1 MNGKRLRGHRSY
13 LTQHLLLLLQEAQVR
28 PLQMCEFFLGSL
40 FLERVAHGVR
50 RLQISIVHKELFRV
64 QVFPLI

>member
-1 MNGKRLRGHRSY
+1 MNDKHPRVHRSY

-28 PLQMCEFFLGSL
+28 RLQRCEFFLGFR
-40 FLERVAHGVR
+40 FLERVARDVL

-64 QVFPLI
+64 QEFPLI